1 MMVRV
6 RRNEIKPVLFNAVS
20 LAFLVLL
27 LVKGIVGA
35 FFQGNVDQH
44 GSSRIVQVSAHH
56 KAINQ

>member
-35 FFQGNVDQH
+35 F
-44 GSSRIVQVSAHH
+44 
-56 KAINQ
+56 